1 VTLTDSKTVWS
12 QQDTVFMAEAI
23 QLAWKGLYTT
33 EPNPRVGCVLVKGD
47 KIVGRGWHQKAG
59 EGHAE
64 VNAIKDAGLEAKGAT
79 AYVSLEPC
87 SHFGKTPP
95 CANAL
100 IQAGVTRVIAA
111 MKDPNPE
118 VSGSGFDLLQKAGI
132 QVESGLLE
140 AEAQALNL
148 GFIKRMNTQLP
159 FVRIKMA
166 MSVDGRTAMASGES
180 KWITGSA
187 AREDVQ
193 RLRARSSAVISG
205 IGTVVHDDASLTVRA
220 SELGLDNADEIAVR
234 QPLRVILDSDAKIS
248 KSAKLF
254 ASSGSIL
261 LVVSSEAKVSDGIAQ
276 YSNVSIFRLPAESN
290 SKIENKTLK
299 NNVLGI
305 VLTELARRGC
315 NEVLVEAGASLVGSF
330 IKSDYWD
337 ELVLYI
343 APKLMGSTARPLA
356 NLPMKYMAEAKSLQ
370 LKDMRV
376 VGDDIRLTYHQD
388 GSSLTDACSS
398 E

>member
-1 VTLTDSKTVWS
+1 MTNTKTVWA
-12 QQDTVFMAEAI
+12 QQDTAYMAEAI

-33 EPNPRVGCVLVKGD
+33 EPNPRVGCILVKNG
-47 KIVGRGWHQKAG
+47 KVVGRGWHQKAG

-64 VNAIKDAGLEAKGAT
+64 VNAIKNAGSQAKGST
-79 AYVSLEPC
+79 AYVTLEPC

-100 IQAGVTRVIAA
+100 IQAGVIRVVSA

-118 VSGSGFDLLQKAGI
+118 VSGSGFGLLQKAGV

-140 AEAQALNL
+140 SQAQALNL
-148 GFIKRMNTQLP
+148 GFIKRMNTERP

-180 KWITGSA
+180 QWITGPA

-205 IGTVVHDDASLTVRA
+205 IGTIICDDAALTVRA
-220 SELGLDNADEIAVR
+220 SELGLDHADEIAKR
-234 QPLRVILDSDAKIS
+234 QPLRVVLDSDAQIS
-248 KSAKLF
+248 GRAKLF
-254 ASSGSIL
+254 ASQGPIL
-261 LVVSSEAKVSDGIAQ
+261 LVVSSDARVSEVISQ
-276 YSNVSIFRLPAESN
+276 YSNVSVFRLPADTKGRVENN
-290 SKIENKTLK
+290 SIEL
-299 NNVLGI
+299 VLA
-305 VLTELARRGC
+305 ELARRGC
-315 NEVLVEAGASLVGSF
+315 NEVLVEAGASLAGSF
-330 IKSDYWD
+330 IRENCWD

-343 APKLMGSTARPLA
+343 APKLMGSSARPLA
-356 NLPMKYMAEAKSLQ
+356 NFPMEFMSEAKSLQ

-376 VGDDIRLTYHQD
+376 VGDDIRLTYHQ
-388 GSSLTDACSS
+388 GYSNLTGASST

>member
-1 VTLTDSKTVWS
+1 MTDNNKVWTPL
-12 QQDTVFMAEAI
+12 DTAFMAEAI

-33 EPNPRVGCVLVKGD
+33 EPNPRVGCVLVKGG

-64 VNAIKDAGLEAKGAT
+64 VNAIKDAGAEAKGST

-100 IQAGVTRVIAA
+100 IQAGVARVVSA

-118 VSGSGFDLLQKAGI
+118 VSGSGFDLLQKAGV

-140 AEAQALNL
+140 SQAQALNV
-148 GFIKRMNTQLP
+148 GFIKRMTTQRP

-166 MSVDGRTAMASGES
+166 MSIDGRTAMASGES
-180 KWITGSA
+180 KWITGAA

-205 IGTVVHDDASLTVRA
+205 IGTIFHDDASLTLRA
-220 SELGLDNADEIAVR
+220 SELGLDDADEIAGR

-248 KSAKLF
+248 KGAKLF
-254 ASSGSIL
+254 LSSAPIL
-261 LVVSSEAKVSDGIAQ
+261 LVISSEAEVSDGIAQ
-276 YSNVSIFRLPAESN
+276 YPNVSVFRLPAKSN
-290 SKIENKTLK
+290 EKEENNT
-299 NNVLGI
+299 VEI
-305 VLTELARRGC
+305 VLAELARRGC
-315 NEVLVEAGASLVGSF
+315 NEILVEAGASLAGSF
-330 IKSDYWD
+330 IRENCWD

-343 APKLMGSTARPLA
+343 APKLMGSSARPLA
-356 NLPMKYMAEAKSLQ
+356 NLPMEYMSEAKSLQ

-376 VGDDIRLTYHQD
+376 VGDDIRLTYHQ
-388 GSSLTDACSS
+388 GSLNLTDTCSP

>member
-1 VTLTDSKTVWS
+1 MTDSKPTWT
-12 QQDTVFMAEAI
+12 QQDTVYMAEAI

-33 EPNPRVGCVLVKGD
+33 EPNPRVGCVLVKNSR
-47 KIVGRGWHQKAG
+47 IVGRGWHQKAG

-64 VNAIKDAGLEAKGAT
+64 VNAIKDAGSQAKGST

-100 IQAGVTRVIAA
+100 IQAGVIRVVSA

-118 VSGSGFDLLQKAGI
+118 VSGSGFNLLQKAGI

-140 AEAQALNL
+140 LQAQALNL
-148 GFIKRMNTQLP
+148 GFIKRMQTKRP

-166 MSVDGRTAMASGES
+166 VSVDGRTAMASGES
-180 KWITGSA
+180 KWITGAA

-205 IGTVVHDDASLTVRA
+205 IGTVLYDDAALTVRS
-220 SELGLDNADEIAVR
+220 SELGLENADEISKR
-234 QPLRVILDSDAKIS
+234 QPLRVILDSGAQIPEH
-248 KSAKLF
+248 AKLF
-254 ASSGSIL
+254 ASAGPIL
-261 LVVSSEAKVSDGIAQ
+261 LVVSSKARVADGILQ
-276 YSNVSIFRLPAESN
+276 HSNVSVFRLPAGTKESVRSN
-290 SKIENKTLK
+290 SVEL
-299 NNVLGI
+299 VLA
-305 VLTELARRGC
+305 ELARRGC
-315 NEVLVEAGASLVGSF
+315 NEVLVEAGASLAGSF
-330 IKSDYWD
+330 IRENCWD

-343 APKLMGSTARPLA
+343 APKLMGSLARPLA
-356 NLPMKYMAEAKSLQ
+356 NLPMEYMSEAKSLQ

-388 GSSLTDACSS
+388 CSNLTDTSS
-398 E
+398 TE

>member
-1 VTLTDSKTVWS
+1 MTNSKTVWT
-12 QQDTVFMAEAI
+12 QQDTAYMAEAI

-33 EPNPRVGCVLVKGD
+33 EPNPRVGCILVKSG
-47 KIVGRGWHQKAG
+47 KVVGRGWHQKAG

-64 VNAIKDAGLEAKGAT
+64 VNAIKDAGSQAKGST
-79 AYVSLEPC
+79 AYVTLEPC

-100 IQAGVTRVIAA
+100 MQAGVIRVVSA

-118 VSGSGFDLLQKAGI
+118 VSGSGFGLLQKAGI
-132 QVESGLLE
+132 QVENGLLE
-140 AEAQALNL
+140 SQAQALNL
-148 GFIKRMNTQLP
+148 GFIKRMNSGRP

-180 KWITGSA
+180 QWITGPA

-205 IGTVVHDDASLTVRA
+205 IGTIICDNAALTVRA
-220 SELGLDNADEIAVR
+220 SELGLDHADEIAKR
-234 QPLRVILDSDAKIS
+234 QPLRVVLDSGAQMPER
-248 KSAKLF
+248 AKLF
-254 ASSGSIL
+254 ASQGPIL
-261 LVVSSEAKVSDGIAQ
+261 LVVSSEARVSDVISQ
-276 YSNVSIFRLPAESN
+276 YSNVSVFRLPADTKGRVENN
-290 SKIENKTLK
+290 SIEV
-299 NNVLGI
+299 VLA
-305 VLTELARRGC
+305 ELARRGC
-315 NEVLVEAGASLVGSF
+315 NEVLVEAGASLAGSF
-330 IKSDYWD
+330 IRENCWD

-343 APKLMGSTARPLA
+343 APKLMGSSARPLA
-356 NLPMKYMAEAKSLQ
+356 NLPMEFMSEAKSLQ

-376 VGDDIRLTYHQD
+376 VGDDIRLTYHQ
-388 GSSLTDACSS
+388 GCSNLTGASST

>member
-1 VTLTDSKTVWS
+1 MTNSTKVWT
-12 QQDTVFMAEAI
+12 QHDTAYMAEAI

-33 EPNPRVGCVLVKGD
+33 EPNPRVGCVLVKNG
-47 KIVGRGWHQKAG
+47 KVVGRGWHQKAG

-64 VNAIKDAGLEAKGAT
+64 VNAIKDAGSAAKGST

-87 SHFGKTPP
+87 SHLGKTPP
-95 CANAL
+95 CASAL
-100 IQAGVTRVIAA
+100 IHAGVTRVVAA

-140 AEAQALNL
+140 PQAHALNL
-148 GFIKRMNTQLP
+148 GFIKRMKTQRP

-180 KWITGSA
+180 KWITGVA

-205 IGTVVHDDASLTVRA
+205 IGTILHDDAAFTVRA
-220 SELGLDNADEIAVR
+220 AELGLDHADEIAQR
-234 QPLRVILDSDAKIS
+234 QPLRVVLDSEAKLPE
-248 KSAKLF
+248 SAKLLT
-254 ASSGSIL
+254 SPGPIL
-261 LVVSSEAKVSDGIAQ
+261 LVVSSAAQVSDVISQ
-276 YSNVSIFRLPAESN
+276 YSNVSVFRLPVDNKASAAN
-290 SKIENKTLK
+290 SSIEL
-299 NNVLGI
+299 VLA
-305 VLTELARRGC
+305 ELARREC
-315 NEVLVEAGASLVGSF
+315 NEVLVEAGASLAGSF
-330 IKSDYWD
+330 IRDNCWD

-343 APKLMGSTARPLA
+343 APKLMGSAARPLA
-356 NLPMKYMAEAKSLQ
+356 NLPMAFMSEAKTLQ

-376 VGDDIRLTYHQD
+376 VGGDIRLTYHQ
-388 GSSLTDACSS
+388 SFANLMATCSS

>member
-1 VTLTDSKTVWS
+1 MTDSKTTWNP
-12 QQDTVFMAEAI
+12 QETAYMAEAI

-33 EPNPRVGCVLVKGD
+33 EPNPRVGCVLVKGE
-47 KIVGRGWHQKAG
+47 KVVGRGWHQKAG

-64 VNAIKDAGLEAKGAT
+64 VNAIKDAGLQAKGST
-79 AYVSLEPC
+79 AYVTLEPC

-95 CANAL
+95 CASAL
-100 IQAGVTRVIAA
+100 IQAGVARVVSA

-140 AEAQALNL
+140 SQAQALNL
-148 GFIKRMNTQLP
+148 GFIKRMNTNRP

-180 KWITGSA
+180 KWITGAA

-205 IGTVVHDDASLTVRA
+205 IGTILHDDASLTVRA
-220 SELGLDNADEIAVR
+220 SELGLDNADEIARR
-234 QPLRVILDSDAKIS
+234 QPLRVVLDSGAQIPE
-248 KSAKLF
+248 SAKLF
-254 ASSGSIL
+254 TLSGPIL
-261 LVVSSEAKVSDGIAQ
+261 LVVSAQARVEDGIMQ
-276 YSNVSIFRLPAESN
+276 HSNVSVFRMPADTEKNVRVN
-290 SKIENKTLK
+290 SIEV
-299 NNVLGI
+299 VLA
-305 VLTELARRGC
+305 ELARRGC
-315 NEVLVEAGASLVGSF
+315 NEILVEAGASLAGSF
-330 IKSDYWD
+330 IRENCWD
-337 ELVLYI
+337 ELVLYV
-343 APKLMGSTARPLA
+343 APKLMGSSARSLA
-356 NLPMKYMAEAKSLQ
+356 NFPIESMSEAKSLQ

-376 VGDDIRLTYHQD
+376 IGDDIRLTYHQRCSNLTVA
-388 GSSLTDACSS
+388 SST

>member
-1 VTLTDSKTVWS
+1 MTNTKTVWA
-12 QQDTVFMAEAI
+12 QQDTAYMAEAI

-33 EPNPRVGCVLVKGD
+33 EPNPRVGCILVKNG
-47 KIVGRGWHQKAG
+47 KVVGRGWHQKAG

-64 VNAIKDAGLEAKGAT
+64 VNAIKNAGSQAKGST
-79 AYVSLEPC
+79 AYVTLEPC

-100 IQAGVTRVIAA
+100 IQAGVIRVVSA

-118 VSGSGFDLLQKAGI
+118 VSGSGFGLLQKAGV

-140 AEAQALNL
+140 SQAQALNL
-148 GFIKRMNTQLP
+148 GFIKRMNTERP

-180 KWITGSA
+180 QWITGPA

-205 IGTVVHDDASLTVRA
+205 IGTIICDDAALTVRA
-220 SELGLDNADEIAVR
+220 SELGLDHADEIAKR
-234 QPLRVILDSDAKIS
+234 QPLRVVLDSDAQIS
-248 KSAKLF
+248 GRAKLF
-254 ASSGSIL
+254 ASQGPIL
-261 LVVSSEAKVSDGIAQ
+261 LVVSSDARVSEVISQ
-276 YSNVSIFRLPAESN
+276 YSNVSVFRLPADTKGHVENN
-290 SKIENKTLK
+290 SIEV
-299 NNVLGI
+299 VLA
-305 VLTELARRGC
+305 ELARRGC
-315 NEVLVEAGASLVGSF
+315 NEVLVEAGASLAGSF
-330 IKSDYWD
+330 IRENCWD

-343 APKLMGSTARPLA
+343 APKLMGSSARPLA
-356 NLPMKYMAEAKSLQ
+356 NFPMEFMSEAKSLQ

-376 VGDDIRLTYHQD
+376 VGDDIRLTYHQ
-388 GSSLTDACSS
+388 GYSNLTGASST

>member
-1 VTLTDSKTVWS
+1 
-12 QQDTVFMAEAI
+12 MAEAI

-33 EPNPRVGCVLVKGD
+33 EPNPRVGCVLVKNG
-47 KIVGRGWHQKAG
+47 KVVGRGWHQKAG

-64 VNAIKDAGLEAKGAT
+64 VNAIKDAGSAAKGST

-87 SHFGKTPP
+87 SHLGKTPP
-95 CANAL
+95 CASAL
-100 IQAGVTRVIAA
+100 IHAGVTRVVAA

-140 AEAQALNL
+140 PQAHALNL
-148 GFIKRMNTQLP
+148 GFIKRMKTQRP

-180 KWITGSA
+180 KWITGVA

-205 IGTVVHDDASLTVRA
+205 IGTILHDDAAFTVRA
-220 SELGLDNADEIAVR
+220 AELGLDHADEIAQR
-234 QPLRVILDSDAKIS
+234 QPLRVVLDSEAKLPE
-248 KSAKLF
+248 SAKLLT
-254 ASSGSIL
+254 SPGPIL
-261 LVVSSEAKVSDGIAQ
+261 LVVSSAAQVSDVISQ
-276 YSNVSIFRLPAESN
+276 YSNVSVFRLPVDNKASAAN
-290 SKIENKTLK
+290 SSIEL
-299 NNVLGI
+299 VLA
-305 VLTELARRGC
+305 ELARREC
-315 NEVLVEAGASLVGSF
+315 NEVLVEAGASLAGSF
-330 IKSDYWD
+330 IRDNCWD

-343 APKLMGSTARPLA
+343 APKLMGSAARPLA
-356 NLPMKYMAEAKSLQ
+356 NLPMAFMSEAKTLQ

-376 VGDDIRLTYHQD
+376 VGGDIRLTYHQ
-388 GSSLTDACSS
+388 SFANLMATCSS